1 MRAVARERVAEMR
14 EIRAGADIMAD
25 AGEREIKAEMGV
37 ENTVG
42 ARDI

>member
-1 MRAVARERVAEMR
+1 LRAVARERVAEMR
-14 EIRAGADIMAD
+14 KIRAG
-25 AGEREIKAEMGV
+25 AGEREIRAEMGV